1 MLQLKTKNHQHQ
13 KQISKSNAIKTLIQK
28 FKTKIQYFESQKY
41 KKELIKKHLLIFHA
55 IKRNRDLLKANALE
69 NENKNVDSDQ
79 SSVEEDKMN
88 LYAENKKLSI
98 IVDKQRKQIKDHL
111 EQIDQFKVT
120 QRKNKM
126 LKFDK
131 KKLRKK
137 IKESRKYW

>member
-55 IKRNRDLLKANALE
+55 INRNRDLLKANALE